1 MFPPSREGSCFSQ
14 WPYGRFL
21 RHSRA
26 SSCFCCLAT
35 VDMREI
41 RWIVS
46 LNYSYSNN
54 PAASDSSSNKHSVQV
69 FAVRWSINLLART
82 RITRHILPRDQDIF
96 YDGFFLSK
104 RESQFTRQGSHDFF
118 LARQVFAS
126 VIFFLLPA
134 VLTRSLAQT
143 GSGGDREYRRGWLSP
158 RERDQ
163 RKNYQ
168 GSKRGPGFG
177 PVGDL
182 PHVNKDRASV
192 AWCCPA

>member
-1 MFPPSREGSCFSQ
+1 MT
-14 WPYGRFL
+14 
-21 RHSRA
+21 A
-26 SSCFCCLAT
+26 SFCAET
-35 VDMREI
+35 GI
-41 RWIVS
+41 TIH
-46 LNYSYSNN
+46 
-54 PAASDSSSNKHSVQV
+54 PAGE
-69 FAVRWSINLLART
+69 
-82 RITRHILPRDQDIF
+82 PR
-96 YDGFFLSK
+96 
-104 RESQFTRQGSHDFF
+104 FF

-126 VIFFLLPA
+126 VIFFPPG
-134 VLTRSLAQT
+134 VLTRFLAQT
-143 GSGGDREYRRGWLSP
+143 GSGGGREDLRGWLSP

>member
-1 MFPPSREGSCFSQ
+1 MGITIHPAGEARFFFSTTGIPP
-14 WPYGRFL
+14 
-21 RHSRA
+21 
-26 SSCFCCLAT
+26 
-35 VDMREI
+35 
-41 RWIVS
+41 
-46 LNYSYSNN
+46 
-54 PAASDSSSNKHSVQV
+54 
-69 FAVRWSINLLART
+69 
-82 RITRHILPRDQDIF
+82 
-96 YDGFFLSK
+96 
-104 RESQFTRQGSHDFF
+104 
-118 LARQVFAS
+118 

-143 GSGGDREYRRGWLSP
+143 GSGGRRAGRGEWLSP

>member
-1 MFPPSREGSCFSQ
+1 MLSISTNNLYKYLHGEVIDKPSLKRIHSPAIKTFFMTASFCRNGNHNSSDKGATIFFFSTTGI
-14 WPYGRFL
+14 P
-21 RHSRA
+21 
-26 SSCFCCLAT
+26 
-35 VDMREI
+35 
-41 RWIVS
+41 
-46 LNYSYSNN
+46 
-54 PAASDSSSNKHSVQV
+54 
-69 FAVRWSINLLART
+69 
-82 RITRHILPRDQDIF
+82 
-96 YDGFFLSK
+96 
-104 RESQFTRQGSHDFF
+104 
-118 LARQVFAS
+118 S

-134 VLTRSLAQT
+134 VLTRFLAQT
-143 GSGGDREYRRGWLSP
+143 GSGGRKARRGEWLSP

>member
-1 MFPPSREGSCFSQ
+1 MVVRTFSST
-14 WPYGRFL
+14 FAN
-21 RHSRA
+21 A
-26 SSCFCCLAT
+26 SLCFCCLAT
-35 VDMREI
+35 VDIREI

-46 LNYSYSNN
+46 LNYSYSN

-69 FAVRWSINLLART
+69 FAAQWSINLLART
-82 RITRHILPRDQDIF
+82 RITKHILPRDEDIF

-104 RESQFTRQGSHDFF
+104 RKSQFTRQGSHDFF
-118 LARQVFAS
+118 FSATGIRVGYFFFPPGGLHSFSGADRVRRRQGV
-126 VIFFLLPA
+126 
-134 VLTRSLAQT
+134 
-143 GSGGDREYRRGWLSP
+143 RRGWLSP

>member
-1 MFPPSREGSCFSQ
+1 MTWKFIICKKNSNCEACVLCVLVFTCRC
-14 WPYGRFL
+14 RMIDKT
-21 RHSRA
+21 SRA
-26 SSCFCCLAT
+26 RIA
-35 VDMREI
+35 
-41 RWIVS
+41 
-46 LNYSYSNN
+46 
-54 PAASDSSSNKHSVQV
+54 KHIPPRSRH
-69 FAVRWSINLLART
+69 FLWWLLFTEAG
-82 RITRHILPRDQDIF
+82 ITIHPTGELR
-96 YDGFFLSK
+96 FF
-104 RESQFTRQGSHDFF
+104 FTTTGIP
-118 LARQVFAS
+118 S

-143 GSGGDREYRRGWLSP
+143 GSGEEERGAGRGWLSP

>member
-1 MFPPSREGSCFSQ
+1 MTAS
-14 WPYGRFL
+14 FL
-21 RHSRA
+21 
-26 SSCFCCLAT
+26 
-35 VDMREI
+35 
-41 RWIVS
+41 
-46 LNYSYSNN
+46 
-54 PAASDSSSNKHSVQV
+54 P
-69 FAVRWSINLLART
+69 
-82 RITRHILPRDQDIF
+82 
-96 YDGFFLSK
+96 K

-118 LARQVFAS
+118 LARQVFRRLF
-126 VIFFLLPA
+126 FFLLPA

-143 GSGGDREYRRGWLSP
+143 GSGGRRVGRGEWLSP